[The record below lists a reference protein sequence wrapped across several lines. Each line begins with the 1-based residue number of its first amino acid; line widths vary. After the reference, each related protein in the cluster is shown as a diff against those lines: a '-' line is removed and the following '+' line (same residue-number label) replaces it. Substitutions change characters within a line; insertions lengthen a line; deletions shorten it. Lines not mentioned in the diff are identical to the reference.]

1 MKLLNNRNEV
11 MESAAIPLE
20 SIGVLSS
27 ERMKILMLIAEEP
40 MYPAQIARRM
50 GMSVQG
56 AYYHMKILEE
66 ANLARFA
73 EYEER
78 KGGVAKKFSAISPS
92 LVMILRSDAWRG
104 HVIKEHKIPAV
115 LEPFISRGFFNGR
128 MVLGSPDPHGKYR
141 ARGSELCMVEFGALL
156 GRYAS
161 FSPPLYFLDTQMRDA
176 DKSLNLILAGGPKVN
191 MLVSEVNR
199 NLSLRFSDASS
210 DVQSKLSGK
219 RYGENVGIV
228 ELINNPFSRNTK
240 ILLLGGLNQ
249 HGTRA
254 AVLSLLRDMGSIC
267 KGNMYDPNRIAKV
280 VEGFDDNGDG
290 IVDTVEML
298 E

>member
-1 MKLLNNRNEV
+1 MKLLNENSEAI
-11 MESAAIPLE
+11 EAAAVPAD

-27 ERMKILMLIAEEP
+27 DRMKILMLLADEP
-40 MYPAQIARRM
+40 MYPAQLARRM
-50 GMSVQG
+50 DMSVQSV
-56 AYYHMKILEE
+56 YYHIKLLED
-66 ANLARFA
+66 AGLARFT

-78 KGGVAKKFSAISPS
+78 KGGVAKKYEAVAESLAIVLQSGAWQKHVVQKQSTPE
-92 LVMILRSDAWRG
+92 ILR
-104 HVIKEHKIPAV
+104 
-115 LEPFISRGFFNGR
+115 PFISKGAFNGR
-128 MVLGSPDPHGKYR
+128 IVMGSPDPHGQHR

-161 FSPPLYFLDTQMRDA
+161 FNPPLYTLDTQLRDSGRN
-176 DKSLNLILAGGPKVN
+176 KNLILAGGPKVN
-191 MLVSEVNR
+191 MIVSEVNKS
-199 NLSLRFSDASS
+199 LSIRFSDSGI
-210 DVQSKLSGK
+210 DIQSKLSGK

-228 ELINNPFSRNTK
+228 ELIENPFNRNSSL
-240 ILLLGGLNQ
+240 LLLGGLNQ

-254 AVLSLLRDMGSIC
+254 AVLSLIQKMPEIC
-267 KGNMYDPNRIAKV
+267 EGNMYDSNSIAKV